1 MHPKTVPQLTSSTL
15 ATIYSVNT
23 LTAASSSSS
32 NSTDQQ
38 PEGSFSATP
47 DGTFVSHINVDYRS
61 MAESQGGASGVSYFE
76 NTPSQ
81 AGNQPNGR
89 MAREKQGQSGQTQK
103 NEKGESRAEEGAK

>member
-1 MHPKTVPQLTSSTL
+1 MHLTTVARLTSSTL
-15 ATIYSVNT
+15 ATICSVNT
-23 LTAASSSSS
+23 LTSASS
-32 NSTDQQ
+32 NSTEQQ
-38 PEGSFSATP
+38 PEGSFSTAP
-47 DGTFVSHINVDYRS
+47 DGTFISHISADYRS
-61 MAESQGGASGVSYFE
+61 MAASQGGASGVSYFE